1 MSRVMIA
8 LIDAGFPAKRHLF
21 QPLAKKDNEKV
32 WPKSSGKER
41 SYCIVKGEKYNV
53 SDDYTGGDLFGEVKS
68 GKVSSDKKDS

>member
-32 WPKSSGKER
+32 WPKASGKEQ
-41 SYCIVKGEKYNV
+41 SYCIVKGEKYKV
-53 SDDYTGGDLFGEVKS
+53 SDDYTDGDLFGEVKS